1 MEDLRGR
8 AKSGP
13 ADKWEDEEDGSTS
26 SSFSKSKTTTTSTS
40 SKSKDRWAEEDQ
52 DSLCSDNYQSVH
64 LKLPQPPGQV
74 KCLDEEDTE
83 SEDTLNL
90 MKEAEKT
97 KTKARPGSIVD
108 RMIMGSKSPAPT
120 TFTQDKTPSQEIASR
135 GREENQRGRKL
146 TGDDVLVVKTIE
158 EAEIKIAAEKVRREK
173 SASRARSA
181 SREAR
186 MRDMVAPQG
195 LPFEQSQ
202 VG

>member
-90 MKEAEKT
+90 MKV
-97 KTKARPGSIVD
+97 RIVFITSNSH
-108 RMIMGSKSPAPT
+108 R
-120 TFTQDKTPSQEIASR
+120 
-135 GREENQRGRKL
+135 
-146 TGDDVLVVKTIE
+146 
-158 EAEIKIAAEKVRREK
+158 
-173 SASRARSA
+173 
-181 SREAR
+181 
-186 MRDMVAPQG
+186 
-195 LPFEQSQ
+195 
-202 VG
+202 